1 MSWPVY
7 GASAVSCSVMLSMYL
22 ELVLW
27 IIGFFY
33 FLGMLFI
40 TNSMDQEGLVR
51 NKGVSPLMA
60 YVWLPVFW
68 PLWVMLALINVWNEH
83 DRR

>member
-1 MSWPVY
+1 
-7 GASAVSCSVMLSMYL
+7 MLSMYL

-27 IIGFFY
+27 IVGFFY

>member
-1 MSWPVY
+1 
-7 GASAVSCSVMLSMYL
+7 MLSMYL